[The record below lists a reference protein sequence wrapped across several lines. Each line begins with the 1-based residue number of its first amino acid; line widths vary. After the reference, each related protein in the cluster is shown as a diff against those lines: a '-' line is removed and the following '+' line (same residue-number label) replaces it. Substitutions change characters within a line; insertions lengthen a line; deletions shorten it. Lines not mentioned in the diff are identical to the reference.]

1 MQPVSK
7 PEQRTGPDGSTVAR
21 SAIDATV
28 ADLAEEMDL
37 DYRELADMLLETR
50 DTLLVSGRVPEW
62 FGDVD
67 GDRYTEMVRG

>member
-7 PEQRTGPDGSTVAR
+7 PEERTEPDGPTVAR

-28 ADLAEEMDL
+28 ADLAEETDL
-37 DYRELADMLLETR
+37 DHRELADMLLETR

-67 GDRYTEMVRG
+67 GDRYAEMVRG